1 GVDISDFEYNF
12 PKNYEL
18 LRIVSVFSWELP
30 VVGVYGGKN
39 EWNYYF
45 GNYNSSKNFAIY
57 RNHSDWYSS
66 TNPCDFVMGKEIFSK
81 KPYVPTEI
89 VLGRD
94 GRFSVFVYGEEGFV
108 LSCENSEELTD
119 PVKIDIGYAGK
130 KNYDSS
136 VHKFFFDCP
145 VNL

>member
-1 GVDISDFEYNF
+1 MKLEIVSFAILLFFATNLPQTFSSLEVKGCSVSNNVLKTSNRRWLDISDFEYNF

-89 VLGRD
+89 VLGR
-94 GRFSVFVYGEEGFV
+94 GE
-108 LSCENSEELTD
+108 
-119 PVKIDIGYAGK
+119 
-130 KNYDSS
+130 
-136 VHKFFFDCP
+136 HFD
-145 VNL
+145 LHRK